1 MTKFTNL
8 DDLKNITSNITSF
21 SHAYLFNVNSLEL
34 AYPYI
39 KNFVK
44 EIILGK
50 DYDINNEEIDIICHQ
65 IDNEEYDDFYV
76 VNPDTIGINTDEI
89 NRLMIYMQTKS
100 LRQDGKRV
108 YVIYGFERLSRD
120 VSNKI
125 LKFLEEPNENVYA
138 LLMTENIEKILPTII
153 SRCQIINMSIATN
166 SFDIEKI
173 NKSMT
178 FLNKLLNIKNDMIAY
193 EYEYLGDIMSD
204 RLAMY
209 DFFMILEKIFS
220 ETINE
225 QNENKIR
232 NDYVCDKLMSYS
244 KESLIKC
251 LDITNRLKCLIK
263 KNINL
268 NLLIDRYIIEITEEL
283 SLCKK

>member
-193 EYEYLGDIMSD
+193 EYEYLGDIISD

-225 QNENKIR
+225 QNENKIK